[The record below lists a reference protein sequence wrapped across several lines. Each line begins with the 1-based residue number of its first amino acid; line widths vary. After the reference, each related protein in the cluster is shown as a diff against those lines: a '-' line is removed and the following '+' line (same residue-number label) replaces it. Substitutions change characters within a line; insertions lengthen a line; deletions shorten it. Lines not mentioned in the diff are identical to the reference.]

1 MSTEGAEERLAI
13 GMGIAAPLIGALVGA
28 TGVLPI
34 DAVADVVAD
43 RDAMLRGVAHHT
55 VVNLAGPA
63 PGTAEAAPAPEP
75 DHAIAA
81 RGAGAIT

>member
-1 MSTEGAEERLAI
+1 
-13 GMGIAAPLIGALVGA
+13 
-28 TGVLPI
+28 
-34 DAVADVVAD
+34 VVAD

-63 PGTAEAAPAPEP
+63 PGTAEAVPAPEP
-75 DHAIAA
+75 DHAVAA